1 MHLTPLPG
9 VERRQFTAVD
19 VVSRL
24 GAADVRGVATAGTAT
39 DFLAGL
45 LARLPFPVRAIQVDG
60 GSEFKASFEAAC
72 QDLGLALFVLPP
84 RSPKLNGRVER
95 LNRTFREEFW
105 ELYDGDLDLPPL
117 RAALREWETAYNH
130 ARPHQAL
137 GYLTPAAHLAALGEA
152 PL

>member
-105 ELYDGDLDLPPL
+105 ERYDGDLDLPPL
-117 RAALREWETAYNH
+117 RAALREWETASNH